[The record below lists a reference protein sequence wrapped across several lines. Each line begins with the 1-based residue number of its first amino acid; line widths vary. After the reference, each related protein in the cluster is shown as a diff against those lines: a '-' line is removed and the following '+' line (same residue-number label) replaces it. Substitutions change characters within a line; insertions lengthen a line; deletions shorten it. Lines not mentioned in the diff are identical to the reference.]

1 MMLHPAVPP
10 APDTEPLPRPAG
22 LDALSDRQ
30 RACLDLAARGLTSA
44 GIGARLGLSSR
55 TVDEH
60 LLAACA
66 ALGVRTRIQA
76 VARLALESRTGPETR
91 AFRP

>member
-1 MMLHPAVPP
+1 MRPAIR
-10 APDTEPLPRPAG
+10 TEPLPRLAG
-22 LDALSDRQ
+22 LDALSVRQ
-30 RACLDLAARGLTSA
+30 RTCLDLAARGLTSSA
-44 GIGARLGLSSR
+44 IGARLGLSPR

-76 VARLALESRTGPETR
+76 VARLALESRAAPE
-91 AFRP
+91 ACSFRP

>member
-1 MMLHPAVPP
+1 MLLHPGMPSAR
-10 APDTEPLPRPAG
+10 DTEPSPDPAG
-22 LDALSDRQ
+22 RDVLSDRQ

-44 GIGARLGLSSR
+44 AIGTRLGLSSR

-76 VARLALESRTGPETR
+76 VARLALESRTGSEPHV
-91 AFRP
+91 FRP

>member
-1 MMLHPAVPP
+1 MRPTTDSDPS
-10 APDTEPLPRPAG
+10 PRPAG
-22 LDALSDRQ
+22 LKVLSDRQ
-30 RACLDLAARGLTSA
+30 RTCLDLAARGLTSSA
-44 GIGARLGLSSR
+44 IGARLGLSPR

-76 VARLALESRTGPETR
+76 VARLALESRTAPEACT
-91 AFRP
+91 FRP

>member
-1 MMLHPAVPP
+1 MRPETP
-10 APDTEPLPRPAG
+10 TEPQPRPAG
-22 LDALSDRQ
+22 LDVLSDRQ
-30 RACLDLAARGLTSA
+30 RTCLDLAARGLTSSA
-44 GIGARLGLSSR
+44 IAARLGLSAR

-76 VARLALESRTGPETR
+76 VARLALESRAAAEPRTL
-91 AFRP
+91 RP